1 VGLADEVAQ
10 EPQQEGYGQTC
21 QEQPDDLLNV
31 EHGIAPFATSRTLQ
45 RKSWDMIHPESDPQ
59 S

>member
-1 VGLADEVAQ
+1 MTPVLSAGFADEVAQ

-31 EHGIAPFATSRTLQ
+31 EHGIAPFAASRTLQ
-45 RKSWDMIHPESDPQ
+45 
-59 S
+59 